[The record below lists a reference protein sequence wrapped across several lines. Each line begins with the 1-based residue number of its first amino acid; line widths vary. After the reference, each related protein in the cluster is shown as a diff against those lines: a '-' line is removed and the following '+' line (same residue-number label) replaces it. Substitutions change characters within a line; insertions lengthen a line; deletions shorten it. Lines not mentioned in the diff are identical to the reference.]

1 MHWCCGMQL
10 SHKES
15 LGNSMEWK
23 NIPKMK
29 RGRLREGGGIWL
41 LKRNGRLLRGLN
53 HLENFFGVGGWDRD
67 SLYSSGYPGTHS
79 EDQAGL
85 QLRNPPASAFQV
97 LGLKVC
103 TTTAWLTWN
112 FTSVIYLFVYFQD
125 RLYIAQS
132 GPKLHACCSEDDDD
146 LKFMILLPPPLSSG
160 TIDVCNHA

>member
-23 NIPKMK
+23 NIPKRK
-29 RGRLREGGGIWL
+29 RGKEREREKGMWL
-41 LKRNGRLLRGLN
+41 LKGNGRAGTIWRIFWRG
-53 HLENFFGVGGWDRD
+53 GGWSWDRV
-67 SLYSSGYPGTHS
+67 SLYSPGYPGTHS

-85 QLRNPPASAFQV
+85 QLRNPPASASQV
-97 LGLKVC
+97 LGFKVW
-103 TTTAWLTWN
+103 TTTAWLIWI
-112 FTSVIYLFVYFQD
+112 FTSVICLFVCFQD
-125 RLYIAQS
+125 WVYIAQS